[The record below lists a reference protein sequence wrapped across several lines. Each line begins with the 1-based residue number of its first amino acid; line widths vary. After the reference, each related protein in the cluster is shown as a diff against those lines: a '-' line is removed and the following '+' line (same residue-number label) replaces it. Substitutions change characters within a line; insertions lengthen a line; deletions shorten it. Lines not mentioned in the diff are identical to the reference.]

1 MRAPREALSS
11 VVNRVRAFL
20 TRTARS
26 RWTRF
31 ALVLLLSAAIVLALA
46 AARIA
51 PEAAPFIASDPS
63 QLPVTAVGVVL
74 GCRPTMPDGRPNRF
88 FEARIR
94 AAAELY
100 RSGKVARLIVS
111 GDNGR
116 IGYDEP
122 SAMRQALVREGV
134 PASNVSRDF
143 AGFRALDSVL
153 RARDV
158 FGLRRLTFVSQR
170 FHVERAVYLARENGM
185 DAYALAAADVGGA
198 EGALVAVREV
208 FSRVVAVLDVK
219 VLHTTP
225 RFGGPR

>member
-1 MRAPREALSS
+1 
-11 VVNRVRAFL
+11 
-20 TRTARS
+20 
-26 RWTRF
+26 
-31 ALVLLLSAAIVLALA
+31 
-46 AARIA
+46 
-51 PEAAPFIASDPS
+51 
-63 QLPVTAVGVVL
+63 
-74 GCRPTMPDGRPNRF
+74 DGRPNRF

-143 AGFRALDSVL
+143 AGFRTLDSVL

-208 FSRVVAVLDVK
+208 FSRAVAVLDVK

-225 RFGGPR
+225 RFGGAR